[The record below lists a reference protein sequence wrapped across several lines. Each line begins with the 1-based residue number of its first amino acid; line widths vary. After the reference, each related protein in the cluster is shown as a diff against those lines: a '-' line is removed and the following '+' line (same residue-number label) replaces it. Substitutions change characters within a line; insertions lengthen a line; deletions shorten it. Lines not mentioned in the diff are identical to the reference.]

1 MINWAITGGC
11 NSKCIFCEV
20 PFSTS
25 KDVPLQRM
33 HELIDEMMSHM
44 PVRGFHLVGG
54 EPFVRKDIW
63 DILAYLHKRKA
74 QVTVTSNATFVDR
87 FTPPQLEI
95 LRKAVGLLR
104 ISIDSADPPQ
114 NDELRGVPGTT
125 ERVMKSIHILLQEKR
140 PDLAITTVVMNKN
153 LTQIPH
159 LCRLAARLG
168 IFSLE
173 FQPISPISIFN
184 GTHAIES
191 KIDLVPRMP
200 VEWECLNRV
209 IDEGITEAKRYGLQT
224 NLPTF
229 KLYAVPY
236 FRSLG
241 QSSNGLFQKELM
253 SDFRCMKINRSMF
266 VDFDGATRP
275 SSILS
280 SQVGNVKQ
288 ESAQQLW
295 NKLGA
300 FRYDEKKGELPDAC
314 KYCFCHTGENLRA
327 SALLSPWKNRK
338 LLSYLL
344 KNDQI

>member
-1 MINWAITGGC
+1 MISIRKGIGALRDQRSMNFLYSGKRSPVMINWAITGGC

-20 PFSTS
+20 PFTTS

-63 DILAYLHKRKA
+63 DILAYLHKRKEK
-74 QVTVTSNATFVDR
+74 VTVPSNATCVDR

-159 LCRLAARLG
+159 LCRLAAR
-168 IFSLE
+168 
-173 FQPISPISIFN
+173 
-184 GTHAIES
+184 
-191 KIDLVPRMP
+191 
-200 VEWECLNRV
+200 
-209 IDEGITEAKRYGLQT
+209 
-224 NLPTF
+224 
-229 KLYAVPY
+229 Y

-253 SDFRCMKINRSMF
+253 SGFRCMKINRSMF
-266 VDFDGATRP
+266 VDFDGAARP
-275 SSILS
+275 CSILS